1 MQHHEFYDCTTSI
14 QANATEIELRNAM
27 SRLYYYVYHEILSI
41 ISQNEDLSLI
51 YQGLEGS
58 SHQRLQNTFFNYTTR
73 TRKLIYTEISQLL
86 KALHKLRCDADYEL
100 NDKIVFSDFNS
111 MLAQLQTLK
120 SKFQMENATAF
131 NIDIV
136 FPKKVMVVQ
145 RTNKQDIQPKK
156 PEFHFVEED

>member
-1 MQHHEFYDCTTSI
+1 MQHHEFYNCTTSI

-41 ISQNEDLSLI
+41 ISQNKDLSLI
-51 YQGLEGS
+51 YQGLDGS
-58 SHQRLQNTFFNYTTR
+58 SHKRLQNTFLTYTTR
-73 TRKLIYTEISQLL
+73 TKEIRYTEISKLL
-86 KALHKLRCDADYEL
+86 KTLHNLRCDADYEL

-136 FPKKVMVVQ
+136 FPEKVVVTK
-145 RTNKQDIQPKK
+145 RTNQQDIQPKK
-156 PEFHFVEED
+156 PNFSFVD